1 MAKPWID
8 PDRPDTEPKTFET
21 EIGGPTR
28 RQVLRFPRD
37 NQLDYPGTIQFDLL
51 QALELNTSNIKGFW
65 STAKGMTSAFG
76 NTFVEAYS
84 SDGAIDDNLSP
95 EDRQKLEDE
104 HGLDRARLAATQNT
118 SNFVTER
125 EVNRVNRID
134 RQTLSVGKCTLYL
147 PQQIV
152 IQDGVSYGDIDLGR
166 IGQAAFQALQQ
177 TGDITEAGNV
187 AAAQAGRNTVE
198 FLKGFSPSNLSKMS
212 SSRAA
217 FIVDQ
222 VQRKTLGRGGKAGGF
237 RQSTSGAISAGLGV
251 SVNPNKLSLFRSVNL
266 RRFQLNFK
274 LIPNSRL
281 EAQEIEKIIKFFRSE
296 LYPEGIYIGGVS
308 VGYKHPKKFRI
319 TMAYRDKEVATRLLP
334 VYLER
339 FDTNYNPSTMSMHYD
354 GERPY
359 FPEIDISMA
368 FVEERALVKQ
378 DITDDLNNGG
388 GH

>member
-8 PDRPDTEPKTFET
+8 PDRPDTEPKPLKLGFNE
-21 EIGGPTR
+21 PR
-28 RQVLRFPRD
+28 WRQVLRFPRD

-65 STAKGMTSAFG
+65 STAKGLPSAFG
-76 NTFVEAYS
+76 SGFNANYNDDLDLDDEQKQKLKEEQ
-84 SDGAIDDNLSP
+84 GIDD
-95 EDRQKLEDE
+95 E
-104 HGLDRARLAATQNT
+104 GLAASQNA

-134 RQTLSVGKCTLYL
+134 RTTTSVGKCTLYL

-177 TGDITEAGNV
+177 SGDITEAGNV

-198 FLKGFSPSNLSKMS
+198 FLKGFSPNNLSKMS

-222 VQRKTLGRGGKAGGF
+222 VQRKTLGRGGRAGGF

-378 DITDDLNNGG
+378 DITDDPNNGG

>member
-8 PDRPDTEPKTFET
+8 PDRPDTEPKPLK
-21 EIGGPTR
+21 IGIDGPR
-28 RQVLRFPRD
+28 GRQVLRFPRD

-51 QALELNTSNIKGFW
+51 MALELNTSNIKGFW
-65 STAKGMTSAFG
+65 STAKGLPSAFG
-76 NTFVEAYS
+76 SGFNANYNDDLDLDDEQKQKLKEEQ
-84 SDGAIDDNLSP
+84 GIDD
-95 EDRQKLEDE
+95 E
-104 HGLDRARLAATQNT
+104 GLAASQNA

-125 EVNRVNRID
+125 EVNRINRID
-134 RQTLSVGKCTLYL
+134 RTTISVGKCTLYL

-177 TGDITEAGNV
+177 SGDIVEAGNV
-187 AAAQAGRNTVE
+187 AAAQAGRSTAE
-198 FLKGFSPSNLSKMS
+198 FLKGFSPNNLSKMS

-222 VQRKTLGRGGKAGGF
+222 VQRKTLGRGGRAGGF

-378 DITDDLNNGG
+378 DITDDPNNGG

>member
-8 PDRPDTEPKTFET
+8 PDRPDTDPKTFET
-21 EIGGPTR
+21 EITGPIR

-65 STAKGMTSAFG
+65 STARGMASAFG
-76 NTFVEAYS
+76 GGFNASYNDDLDLDDEQKQKLKEEQ
-84 SDGAIDDNLSP
+84 GIDD
-95 EDRQKLEDE
+95 E
-104 HGLDRARLAATQNT
+104 GLAASQNA

-134 RQTLSVGKCTLYL
+134 RTTTSVGKCTLYL

-177 TGDITEAGNV
+177 SGDIVEAGNV

-198 FLKGFSPSNLSKMS
+198 FLKGFSPNNLSKMS

-222 VQRKTLGRGGKAGGF
+222 VQRKTLGRGGRAGGF

-378 DITDDLNNGG
+378 DITDDPNNGG

>member
-8 PDRPDTEPKTFET
+8 PDRPDSEPKKLET
-21 EIGGPTR
+21 EIAGPIR

-51 QALELNTSNIKGFW
+51 QALNLNTSNIKGFW
-65 STAKGMTSAFG
+65 STAKNMASSFTDELGNAWASNSEEELSA
-76 NTFVEAYS
+76 E
-84 SDGAIDDNLSP
+84 
-95 EDRQKLEDE
+95 QKLKLKEVYDLDE
-104 HGLDRARLAATQNT
+104 ENIAAASNA
-118 SNFVTER
+118 SNFVSER

-134 RQTLSVGKCTLYL
+134 RQVTSVGKCTLYL

-177 TGDITEAGNV
+177 SGDIMEAGNV
-187 AAAQAGRNTVE
+187 AAAQSARNTVE
-198 FLKGFSPSNLSKMS
+198 FFKGFTPDNLSKMS
-212 SSRAA
+212 SNRAA

-222 VQRKTLGRGGKAGGF
+222 VQRKTLGRVAKG
-237 RQSTSGAISAGLGV
+237 TSGAISAGLGV
-251 SVNPNKLSLFRSVNL
+251 SVNPNKLSLFRAVNL

-281 EAQEIEKIIKFFRSE
+281 EAQEIERIIKFFRSE

-368 FVEERALVKQ
+368 FVEERALVRQ